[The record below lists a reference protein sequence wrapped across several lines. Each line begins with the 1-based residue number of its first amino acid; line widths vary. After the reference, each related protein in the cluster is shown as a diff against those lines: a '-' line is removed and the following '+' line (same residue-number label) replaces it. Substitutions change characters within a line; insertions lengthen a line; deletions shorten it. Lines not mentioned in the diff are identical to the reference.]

1 MNREQ
6 FIKTCIQSGYAGKQ
20 AAEKYAD
27 NSGKEEFTDKDI
39 VELYHTSMRWGGC
52 ATDKGL
58 RPVFGVNGK
67 TTAMSNGIAESS
79 GSGQDWNF

>member
-1 MNREQ
+1 MAR
-6 FIKTCIQSGYAGKQ
+6 Q
-20 AAEKYAD
+20 AAEAD
-27 NSGKEEFTDKDI
+27 TFSLLITGGKDI

-67 TTAMSNGIAESS
+67 TTMSNGIAGNS
-79 GSGQDWNF
+79 GSGQDWE

>member
-27 NSGKEEFTDKDI
+27 NSDGKEGE
-39 VELYHTSMRWGGC
+39 VEHGTINR
-52 ATDKGL
+52 
-58 RPVFGVNGK
+58 
-67 TTAMSNGIAESS
+67 TARRS
-79 GSGQDWNF
+79 